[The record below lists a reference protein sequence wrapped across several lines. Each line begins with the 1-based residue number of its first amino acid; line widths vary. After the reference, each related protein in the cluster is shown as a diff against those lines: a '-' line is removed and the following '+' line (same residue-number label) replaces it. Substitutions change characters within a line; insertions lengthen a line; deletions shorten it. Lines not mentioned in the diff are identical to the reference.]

1 MRIHEITEPTR
12 RLFQLTPAI
21 QEDAGDEDQD
31 LGSQGTGDEP
41 DEVKQQRLLTFPNG
55 THLIKV
61 SDVYDWYKLGM
72 NISDLDDMHRNEL
85 GQGPGNAMIV
95 FMSPEEE
102 KKMAPMLHQLGLK
115 VKDISGS
122 AEEPEIKEAAGMRT
136 QVGEMLRKVKGR
148 WALVS
153 KSNPSK
159 VLQYYQGGDQ
169 RPSQEWVDR
178 VERRIQYF
186 KHKG

>member
-1 MRIHEITEPTR
+1 MLINEIIQTSQQ
-12 RLFQLTPAI
+12 LYLLTPVLG
-21 QEDAGDEDQD
+21 EDAGDEDQD
-31 LGSQGTGDEP
+31 IGAQGGSDEP
-41 DEVKQQRLLTFPNG
+41 DEVEGQRLLTFPNG

-102 KKMAPMLHQLGLK
+102 RKMAPMFHNLGLK

-122 AEEPEIKEAAGMRT
+122 AEEPEIKEAVRAQGID
-136 QVGEMLRKVKGR
+136 EMLRKVDGK

-153 KSNPSK
+153 KSNPDK
-159 VLQYYQGGDQ
+159 VLQYYRGGDE
-169 RPSQEWVDR
+169 RPSRAWVDK
-178 VERRIQYF
+178 VERRVQYF
-186 KHKG
+186 KHRG